1 MAIGYT
7 DIVTPHN
14 AISLLIVAIIVA
26 LVARKLRLPYT
37 VGLVLTGIVL
47 ALAHVG
53 AGYALTRELVFTA
66 FLPPLLFEAALN
78 IERDELKR
86 DALPS
91 LVLSTLGVVIS
102 AAVVAAGMVAA
113 AHWPWGA
120 ALVFGVLIA
129 ATDPVSVIATFKSI
143 GVTGRLRFLVE
154 SESLFNDGVAAVLF
168 VLAMQFAT
176 GSNHSGAGVLS
187 TILSLG
193 MTVFGGIALGFLCGW
208 LAIVL
213 AGRADDHLIET
224 ALTTAVAYGS
234 FLLAEHYHLSG
245 VLATVTA
252 GLMMGNEGI
261 LKRYYVRHF
270 SERGRDVVNTFWD
283 FAAFIANSLIFLL
296 IGLRT
301 ADIPFRIL
309 GMPALILAIV
319 LTLAGRA
326 ISVYPLCAI
335 FSRSRYRMSL
345 PFQHVL
351 FWGGLRGA
359 MGLALA
365 LSIPPDM
372 PYHDQIV
379 IASFGVVAF
388 SIVVQ
393 GISMPWLIEH
403 YSLGEQGRAGKK

>member
-1 MAIGYT
+1 MN
-7 DIVTPHN
+7 PHN
-14 AISLLIVAIIVA
+14 AVSLLIVAIIVA

-37 VGLVLTGIVL
+37 VGLVLTGIIL

-78 IERDELKR
+78 IERGELRR

-102 AAVVAAGMVAA
+102 AALVAGGLVWL
-113 AHWPWGA
+113 AHWPLPV
-120 ALVFGVLIA
+120 ALVFGVLIS

-168 VLAMQFAT
+168 VLALQFAT
-176 GSNHSGAGVLS
+176 GSGHHATGILS
-187 TILSLG
+187 TGLSLG
-193 MTVFGGIALGFLCGW
+193 LTVFGGIALGALCGW

-213 AGRADDHLIET
+213 AGGAEDHLIET

-270 SERGRDVVNTFWD
+270 TERGRDVVTTFWD

-301 ADIPFRIL
+301 ADIPFKVL
-309 GMPALILAIV
+309 GSSALIIAIV
-319 LTLAGRA
+319 LTLIGRA
-326 ISVYPLCAI
+326 LSVYSLCAL
-335 FSRSRYRMSL
+335 FARSRYAMSL

-365 LSIPPDM
+365 LSIPAAM

-379 IASFGVVAF
+379 IATFGVVAF

-393 GISMPWLIEH
+393 GISMPWLIAH
-403 YSLGEQGRAGKK
+403 YSLGKQGSDGKH